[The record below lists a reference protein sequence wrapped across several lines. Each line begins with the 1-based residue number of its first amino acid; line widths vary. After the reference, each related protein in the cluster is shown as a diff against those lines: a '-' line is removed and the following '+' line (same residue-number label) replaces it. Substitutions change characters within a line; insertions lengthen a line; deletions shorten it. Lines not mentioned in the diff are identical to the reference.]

1 MEIDTR
7 DVELIDNPL
16 HRALTAE
23 VLLGHAERMVEY
35 LKVLRSSAMRD
46 HARQVGGY
54 QAAEDLNMNRSSMY
68 RAIRKGV
75 SSVAVERDDAYW
87 QRQAAA
93 LDQRLVTNGT
103 KKIAVHIWWNLQ
115 VQSGLGNRTPM
126 QAWNAGDREAV
137 LALVP

>member
-1 MEIDTR
+1 MQIDTR
-7 DVELIDNPL
+7 EVELIDNPL
-16 HRALTAE
+16 DRALAADA
-23 VLLGHAERMVEY
+23 LLGDAERMVEY

-75 SSVAVERDDAYW
+75 SSVAVERDEDYW
-87 QRQAAA
+87 HRQATA
-93 LDQRLVTNGT
+93 LDQRLLTNRT
-103 KKIAVHIWWNLQ
+103 KKIDVHIWWNLQ

-126 QAWNAGDREAV
+126 QAWSAGDREAV